1 MTVWVGLTG
10 GIGSG
15 KSAAA
20 QCFADL
26 GVPRIDA
33 DAAAHSLTA
42 SDGIALP
49 EIRRLFG
56 DTVFDTQGL
65 LRRDILR
72 KEVFASP
79 SRKALLESVMLPLIF
94 SEIKKQQETFNDAPY
109 GIIEIPLLTEKRQFI
124 SLIRRV
130 LTISAPLEKRIGRVM
145 ARSGL
150 TRGEVDAV
158 ISHQASE
165 SERLLLADDVLLNDG
180 SLKSLREKTMRLHAF
195 YSGIFASKP
204 TQGKHNG

>member
-33 DAAAHSLTA
+33 DAAAHLLTA

-49 EIRRLFG
+49 KIRQLFG
-56 DTVFDTQGL
+56 DRFFDDQGVL
-65 LRRDILR
+65 KRDMLR
-72 KEVFASP
+72 KEVFASNTQ
-79 SRKALLESVMLPLIF
+79 KTLLESVMLPLIF
-94 SEIKKQQETFNDAPY
+94 SEIKKQQETFTDAAY
-109 GIIEIPLLTEKRQFI
+109 GIVEIPLLTEKRQFI

-150 TRGEVDAV
+150 TRGEVETI

-195 YSGIFASKP
+195 YSGIFALKP

>member
-79 SRKALLESVMLPLIF
+79 SRKALLESVMLP
-94 SEIKKQQETFNDAPY
+94 
-109 GIIEIPLLTEKRQFI
+109 
-124 SLIRRV
+124 
-130 LTISAPLEKRIGRVM
+130 
-145 ARSGL
+145 
-150 TRGEVDAV
+150 
-158 ISHQASE
+158 
-165 SERLLLADDVLLNDG
+165 
-180 SLKSLREKTMRLHAF
+180 
-195 YSGIFASKP
+195 
-204 TQGKHNG
+204 

>member
-33 DAAAHSLTA
+33 DAAAHLLTA

-65 LRRDILR
+65 LQRDILR

-109 GIIEIPLLTEKRQFI
+109 GIIEIPLLTEKRQFMK
-124 SLIRRV
+124 LIQRV
-130 LTISAPLEKRIGRVM
+130 LTISAPLEERIVRVM
-145 ARSGL
+145 VRSGL
-150 TRGEVDAV
+150 TRGEVETI

-180 SLKSLREKTMRLHAF
+180 CLKSLREKTMRLHAF
-195 YSGIFASKP
+195 YSGIFALKP
-204 TQGKHNG
+204 TQGKHND

>member
-33 DAAAHSLTA
+33 DAAAHLLTA

-65 LRRDILR
+65 LQRDRLR

-109 GIIEIPLLTEKRQFI
+109 GIIEIPLLTEKRQFMK
-124 SLIRRV
+124 LIQRV
-130 LTISAPLEKRIGRVM
+130 LTISAPVEKRIGRAM

-150 TRGEVDAV
+150 TRGEVAAI

-180 SLKSLREKTMRLHAF
+180 SLKSLRDKTMRLHAF
-195 YSGIFASKP
+195 YSGIFALKP

>member
-1 MTVWVGLTG
+1 MAIWVGLTG

-20 QCFADL
+20 QYFADL

-33 DAAAHSLTA
+33 DAVAHALTD

-49 EIRRLFG
+49 KIRQLFG
-56 DTVFDTQGL
+56 DHFFDDQGVL
-65 LRRDILR
+65 KRDMLR
-72 KEVFASP
+72 KEVFASNTQ
-79 SRKALLESVMLPLIF
+79 KTLLESVMLPLIF

-109 GIIEIPLLTEKRQFI
+109 GIIEIPLLTEKRQFMK
-124 SLIRRV
+124 LIQRV

-150 TRGEVDAV
+150 TRGEVAAV

-195 YSGIFASKP
+195 YSGIFALKP
-204 TQGKHNG
+204 TQGKHND

>member
-33 DAAAHSLTA
+33 DAAAHALTD

-72 KEVFASP
+72 KEVFASNTQ
-79 SRKALLESVMLPLIF
+79 KTLLESVMLPLIF

-109 GIIEIPLLTEKRQFI
+109 GIIEIPLLTEKRQFT

-150 TRGEVDAV
+150 TRGEVETI

-195 YSGIFASKP
+195 YSGIFALKP